1 MLNKKIT
8 VKKKLIDS
16 MVKLKKEEAN
26 ISHKKELKLEIKRM
40 KTKPETKTK

>member
-8 VKKKLIDS
+8 VKKTLIDS

-26 ISHKKELKLEIKRM
+26 ISRKKELKLEIKRI